1 MTYLLFFLFFYH
13 ANHVGAMIS
22 PVWKST
28 GILAH
33 RAQVNA
39 SLLLEGLS
47 NAFVLKKQLSNF
59 GNAKALIK

>member
-1 MTYLLFFLFFYH
+1 
-13 ANHVGAMIS
+13 MIS